1 MRGRRV
7 FVNWGTDTGACN
19 EVQWFSSVTS
29 GAVYYTCIYVRNIL
43 LEFISRFAMN
53 ESGVTFQW
61 YNDSSSKAVGN
72 AG

>member
-29 GAVYYTCIYVRNIL
+29 GAVYYTCI
-43 LEFISRFAMN
+43 
-53 ESGVTFQW
+53 
-61 YNDSSSKAVGN
+61 
-72 AG
+72 